1 MNEKNEMFEIL
12 KNGQFMLTPL
22 ESMII
27 NKIIPF
33 GFKLETEENII
44 KSVNFTLMNK
54 KNERNSV
61 KKRLKTKEKNKK
73 IMTNNNITDNNIN
86 IKRRRHNNN
95 SNIYNKKNINNNKIE
110 GNINTY
116 NNNVTILS
124 IEEKCQLCF
133 NEIIKYPL
141 SKLFLNNS
149 SILPSLTLI
158 EKNIKNKKYI
168 TYQDFQKDLREVWAY
183 YFHHYTTNPDI
194 YKKTFQM
201 SEYAEQV
208 YNKIDNMTF
217 LSTKKPNNKDLNH
230 ITNKMNSV
238 EKEMNE
244 LNSQNNNLYTDLLY
258 NHIVNKNNNSLIYK
272 NHISDKAMTHEEKN
286 ALGNAIRNLNKDQ
299 LKGIIRILN
308 EKMIENKNGNQYFEF
323 DIDKLPTKKLRELE
337 KYVQTCNTTYPIYS
351 TNNINNPIN
360 NINSYNNINNMNN
373 NNKQFIEPNPY
384 LNFNSNINNDETYIK
399 KKIHES
405 LLSSDS
411 ESHSK
416 P

>member
-1 MNEKNEMFEIL
+1 MNEKNEMIENL

-27 NKIIPF
+27 NKFIPF

-44 KSVNFTLMNK
+44 KSVNFTPMNK

-61 KKRLKTKEKNKK
+61 KKRLKTKEKKKK
-73 IMTNNNITDNNIN
+73 IMTNNNNITDNNIN
-86 IKRRRHNNN
+86 IKRRRHKNK
-95 SNIYNKKNINNNKIE
+95 YNKKNINNNKIE
-110 GNINTY
+110 DNINTY
-116 NNNVTILS
+116 NNNVKILS
-124 IEEKCQLCF
+124 TEEKCQLCF

-141 SKLFLNNS
+141 SKLFLNTS

-158 EKNIKNKKYI
+158 EKNIKNNKYI
-168 TYQDFQKDLREVWAY
+168 TYQDFQKDLREVWVY

-208 YNKIDNMTF
+208 YNKIDNMKF
-217 LSTKKPNNKDLNH
+217 ISIKKTNNKDLNH
-230 ITNKMNSV
+230 ITNNMNLV
-238 EKEMNE
+238 EKGMNE
-244 LNSQNNNLYTDLLY
+244 FNNQNNLYTDLLY
-258 NHIVNKNNNSLIYK
+258 NHIINKNNNSLIYK

-323 DIDKLPTKKLRELE
+323 DIDKIPTKKLRELE
-337 KYVQTCNTTYPIYS
+337 KYVQTCNNTYPIYS

-360 NINSYNNINNMNN
+360 NINNYNNINNMNN
-373 NNKQFIEPNPY
+373 NNKQFIEPTPY
-384 LNFNSNINNDETYIK
+384 LNFNSNINNDQSNIK

-411 ESHSK
+411 ESQS
-416 P
+416 

>member
-124 IEEKCQLCF
+124 TEEKCQLCF

-141 SKLFLNNS
+141 SKLFLNTS

-158 EKNIKNKKYI
+158 EKNIKNNKYI

-208 YNKIDNMTF
+208 YNKIDNMKF
-217 LSTKKPNNKDLNH
+217 L
-230 ITNKMNSV
+230 
-238 EKEMNE
+238 
-244 LNSQNNNLYTDLLY
+244 Y
-258 NHIVNKNNNSLIYK
+258 
-272 NHISDKAMTHEEKN
+272 
-286 ALGNAIRNLNKDQ
+286 Q
-299 LKGIIRILN
+299 LKNLII
-308 EKMIENKNGNQYFEF
+308 
-323 DIDKLPTKKLRELE
+323 
-337 KYVQTCNTTYPIYS
+337 
-351 TNNINNPIN
+351 
-360 NINSYNNINNMNN
+360 
-373 NNKQFIEPNPY
+373 
-384 LNFNSNINNDETYIK
+384 
-399 KKIHES
+399 KI
-405 LLSSDS
+405 
-411 ESHSK
+411 
-416 P
+416 

>member
-158 EKNIKNKKYI
+158 EKNIKNKKYL

-208 YNKIDNMTF
+208 YNKIDNMKF
-217 LSTKKPNNKDLNH
+217 ISIKKPNNKDLNH

-373 NNKQFIEPNPY
+373 NNKQFIEPTPY

>member
-158 EKNIKNKKYI
+158 EKNIKNNKYI

-208 YNKIDNMTF
+208 YNKIDNMKF
-217 LSTKKPNNKDLNH
+217 ISIKKPNNKDLNH

>member
-158 EKNIKNKKYI
+158 EKNIKNKKYL

-208 YNKIDNMTF
+208 YNKIDNMKF
-217 LSTKKPNNKDLNH
+217 ISIKKPNNKDLNH

-360 NINSYNNINNMNN
+360 NINSYNSINNMNN
-373 NNKQFIEPNPY
+373 NNNQFIEPNPY

>member
-158 EKNIKNKKYI
+158 EKNIKNKKYL

-208 YNKIDNMTF
+208 YNKIDNMKF
-217 LSTKKPNNKDLNH
+217 ISIKKPNNKDLNH

>member
-1 MNEKNEMFEIL
+1 M
-12 KNGQFMLTPL
+12 
-22 ESMII
+22 
-27 NKIIPF
+27 
-33 GFKLETEENII
+33 
-44 KSVNFTLMNK
+44 
-54 KNERNSV
+54 
-61 KKRLKTKEKNKK
+61 
-73 IMTNNNITDNNIN
+73 
-86 IKRRRHNNN
+86 
-95 SNIYNKKNINNNKIE
+95 
-110 GNINTY
+110 
-116 NNNVTILS
+116 
-124 IEEKCQLCF
+124 
-133 NEIIKYPL
+133 
-141 SKLFLNNS
+141 FLNNS

-158 EKNIKNKKYI
+158 EKNIKNKKYL

-208 YNKIDNMTF
+208 YNKIDNMKF
-217 LSTKKPNNKDLNH
+217 ISIKKPNNKDLNH